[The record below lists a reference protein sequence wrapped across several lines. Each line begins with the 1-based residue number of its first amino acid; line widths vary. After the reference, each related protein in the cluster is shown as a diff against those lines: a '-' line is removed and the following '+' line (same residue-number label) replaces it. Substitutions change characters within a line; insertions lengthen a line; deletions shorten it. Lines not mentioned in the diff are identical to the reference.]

1 MEYYNEE
8 ILEARW
14 EDERR
19 KHTTLETGIYVEDEL
34 ITFSQIIL
42 SDTKILLYL
51 PEQFI
56 PVPEAVIEGNGE
68 YIFSSG
74 LTKYLLKDQI
84 TMDEAEEIFQN
95 DVDAGAMNRK
105 ADELE
110 ILMGVDYLKRT
121 DNYERIL
128 SDIGERIWNNPS
140 KINELAIVWENSLD
154 DVQGE
159 PDNENP

>member
-1 MEYYNEE
+1 M
-8 ILEARW
+8 R
-14 EDERR
+14 
-19 KHTTLETGIYVEDEL
+19 
-34 ITFSQIIL
+34 
-42 SDTKILLYL
+42 
-51 PEQFI
+51 EQ
-56 PVPEAVIEGNGE
+56 
-68 YIFSSG
+68 
-74 LTKYLLKDQI
+74 LTKSDVKKI
-84 TMDEAEEIFQN
+84 EEEIFQN

-128 SDIGERIWNNPS
+128 SDTGERIWNNSS

>member
-95 DVDAGAMNRK
+95 DVDA
-105 ADELE
+105 
-110 ILMGVDYLKRT
+110 
-121 DNYERIL
+121 
-128 SDIGERIWNNPS
+128 
-140 KINELAIVWENSLD
+140 
-154 DVQGE
+154 
-159 PDNENP
+159 